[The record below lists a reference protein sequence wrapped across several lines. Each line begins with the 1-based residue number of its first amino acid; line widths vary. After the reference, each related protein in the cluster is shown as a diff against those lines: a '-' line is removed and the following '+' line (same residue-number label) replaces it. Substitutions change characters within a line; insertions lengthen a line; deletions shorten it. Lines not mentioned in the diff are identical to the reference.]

1 MTTKK
6 TRLLASFIILMSPV
20 LILLLSDTSWADVSI
35 AKISSV
41 KGEVIIQSGD
51 TVSKLNQT
59 GQVLNNGDQLLTRKG
74 EVMVTFHDGA
84 VLKLEPFSQTMI
96 EQRDEESGTWIFKSK
111 KPARRVTIL
120 VGKIWFRSGASNIRN
135 HIQTPTAVCTLK
147 GSDGDFGFDP
157 VKLNTYLNMYSGEAA
172 IVGNVIKGFFSNPGI
187 SAAQKSAIYQDLTKA
202 YEKTEQAKASG
213 KTLAIVQTKMEA
225 LNVAKEVALA
235 LQNNPDPIV
244 RQEARIALAAV
255 DASLAL
261 ARASIAVAQ
270 IKNAEEAALKTAEQA
285 RKAGDMA
292 KFRKYEQFAREAYQ
306 AMKRAEQDAALAFRA
321 DAAARKAANQS
332 DLAAALA
339 AAADAQRDS
348 SRAQQAEQQFVQLL
362 LAQGVVTTTVPATTV
377 APTTAPATTIAA
389 TTIASTTVAPTTAP
403 MTTIETT
410 TSTSTTTTTTTSTS
424 TVKSPHR

>member
-1 MTTKK
+1 
-6 TRLLASFIILMSPV
+6 
-20 LILLLSDTSWADVSI
+20 
-35 AKISSV
+35 
-41 KGEVIIQSGD
+41 
-51 TVSKLNQT
+51 
-59 GQVLNNGDQLLTRKG
+59 
-74 EVMVTFHDGA
+74 MVTFHDGA

-135 HIQTPTAVCTLK
+135 HMQTPTAVCTLK

-213 KTLAIVQTKMEA
+213 KPLAIVQTRMEA

-270 IKNAEEAALKTAEQA
+270 IKNAEQNALKTAEQA
-285 RKAGDMA
+285 LKAGDLA
-292 KFRKYEQFAREAYQ
+292 KARKYEQFAREADQ
-306 AMKRAEQDAALAFRA
+306 ALRRAEQDAALAFRS
-321 DAAARKAANQS
+321 DVAAKKAAEQS
-332 DLAAALA
+332 DLAAALVA
-339 AAADAQRDS
+339 AAEAQRDS

-362 LAQGVVTTTVPATTV
+362 LAQGVVTTTVATTVPATT
-377 APTTAPATTIAA
+377 AGTTAPATTIAA